1 MSQVVIGAPAELP
14 RLAREVGLFDATML
28 VMGGIVGSGIFI
40 NPSVVARHL
49 HTPAT
54 ILAAWLVGGVIALAG
69 AFIYA
74 ELAARVPA
82 AGGQYAYLRE
92 AFHPL
97 VAFSYGWVVLLVIQ
111 TGGIAA
117 VAVTFGI
124 YLVELTGLPLAPKLV
139 AVAALGLLAAVN
151 CFGVRAGS
159 RTQTVLMLVK
169 IGILLA
175 LTGGGVWFVL
185 GGGRPPAPAAPAA
198 AADLAAAAASAPP
211 PAAGLGLLAAIATTM
226 VPVLFAYG
234 GWQSSTFIAE
244 EVREPRRTMPRALLL
259 GIGGVIVLYLAVNWV
274 YVEVLGPRG
283 LAATMTPAAAAM
295 ESAFGPRGA
304 RWMALGVAI
313 STLGFLS
320 QSMLTVP
327 RVYFAM
333 ARDGLFF
340 RTVAWIHP
348 RYRVPT
354 VAILLQAA
362 ASSVIALS
370 GTYEQIL
377 SYVVAMEF
385 LFFGLTASCLFVFRR
400 REKDRPTAAGEP
412 PALRVPGHPVTTVLA
427 IAAGWLIVVNAIVR
441 FPVNTLI
448 GMAILLTGVP
458 VFFLWKRPR
467 RGGGHAGPPPP

>member
-1 MSQVVIGAPAELP
+1 MRRPVSGEPGELP
-14 RLAREVGLFDATML
+14 RLARDVGLFDATML

-49 HTPAT
+49 HTPGT
-54 ILAAWLVGGVIALAG
+54 ILAAWLVGGLIALAG
-69 AFIYA
+69 AFIYG

-117 VAVTFGI
+117 VAMTFGI
-124 YLVELTGLPLAPKLV
+124 YLVEMTGAPVAPKLV
-139 AVAALGLLAAVN
+139 AVAALAFFALVN

-175 LTGGGVWFVL
+175 LIGGGVWFVL
-185 GGGRPPAPAAPAA
+185 GRGAMGAPTAPAA
-198 AADLAAAAASAPP
+198 AAAAPAPP
-211 PAAGLGLLAAIATTM
+211 GAAGFGLLAAMATTM

-244 EVREPRRTMPRALLL
+244 EVREPRRNMPRALLW
-259 GIGGVIVLYLAVNWV
+259 GIGGVIVFYLAVNWV
-274 YVEVLGPRG
+274 CVEALGPEG
-283 LAATMTPAAAAM
+283 LAATMTPAAAVM
-295 ESAFGPRGA
+295 ERAFGPQGA
-304 RWMALGVAI
+304 RWMAVGVAI

-340 RTVAWIHP
+340 KTVAWVHP
-348 RYRVPT
+348 KYRVPT
-354 VAILLQAA
+354 VAILLQAL

-377 SYVVAMEF
+377 SYVVSMEF
-385 LFFGLTASCLFVFRR
+385 LFFGLTAIALFVFRR
-400 REKDRPTAAGEP
+400 REKKRPEAAGEP
-412 PALRVPGHPVTTVLA
+412 PTIRVPGHPVTTALA
-427 IAAGWLIVVNAIVR
+427 IAAGWLVVVNAIVR

-448 GMAILLTGVP
+448 GMAIMLTGVP
-458 VFFLWKRPR
+458 VYFLWKRR
-467 RGGGHAGPPPP
+467 